1 MVIDL
6 KEFLS
11 VDPEAVMMKKDYH
24 QTLRD
29 SQLVDA
35 YFFILP
41 EPSYRCTLPKL
52 NKAVFWYVQQF
63 RVSDSLLDSG

>member
-1 MVIDL
+1 
-6 KEFLS
+6 
-11 VDPEAVMMKKDYH
+11 MMKKDYH

-41 EPSYRCTLPKL
+41 EPNFPFFFFCFRCTLPKL